1 MNAAV
6 ATNANRVQ
14 RNGLVWLVLSIVII
28 VLDQWTKE
36 LALAHL
42 VEGMPQPVIPG
53 VLNWTLAF
61 NTGAAFSFLADAGG
75 WQRWGFAVLAITVST
90 VLAVWLART
99 PRGDWPT
106 AAPLALVIGGALGN
120 LVDRLRHGH
129 VVDFI
134 QTYYWPGHEFPAFNI
149 ADSAISVGAVMMILV
164 SLFGGKDGQGTR

>member
-1 MNAAV
+1 MNAV
-6 ATNANRVQ
+6 AAHRPHPNA
-14 RNGLVWLVLSIVII
+14 LVWLVLSAAII
-28 VLDQWTKE
+28 ALDQWTKHI
-36 LALAHL
+36 ALAHL

-53 VLNWTLAF
+53 FLNWTLAF

-75 WQRWGFAVLAITVST
+75 WQRWGFGVLAITVSA
-90 VLAVWLART
+90 VLAVWLSRT

-120 LVDRLRHGH
+120 LVDRVRYGH

-134 QTYYWPGHEFPAFNI
+134 QTYYWPGQEFPAFNI

-164 SLFGGKDGQGTR
+164 SLFGGKDGQGAR